1 MEIFSERLRKIRLEA
16 KESQKILGDVIE
28 VSASQIADIESGRRG
43 TTIEKLAL
51 ICQHYHV
58 SADYLLGLT
67 DRRERL

>member
-1 MEIFSERLRKIRLEA
+1 MEIVSERLRKIRLEA